1 MLILPLKFVR
11 TEDKNLIG
19 ENLFNLSKLK
29 HLDFPVIESV
39 IAIPPVEAF
48 KKIVDRFRRQNARLK
63 DHIGNISQ
71 AMSDIKIPESLE
83 NFSIVHFSDSDKTI
97 KVNTSLLWS
106 NLLSKWVFELTSKIE
121 RDDKDIFK
129 FTPQLII
136 FSANFTGFGRGY
148 FDEDR
153 DHVVIKT
160 DSGSLD
166 FNMSQE
172 IENLIILGNKK
183 LILPQV
189 YYWVIEDG
197 KSGVPGGIKIIKL
210 APFTQSFPDENEK
223 IEDTVQIRPKKSLP
237 KTATK
242 IILDHKTGMLNGL
255 DSDGILLKI
264 EKTDEESINSELTK
278 IQNFQK
284 NLKIIFYPDFKSNE
298 FKELDFAKSFLFF
311 RNKKKLDIS
320 VVIPKTYSIESF
332 LKAKTDF
339 ASLGIYSK
347 GSLKI
352 WKEFSTAVDFL
363 MMDEYLEAGFDGALI
378 NLDEIGRI
386 VTGVDPQTI
395 RDEPKRDWI
404 KSIELF
410 LKELKFGRLIKENKQ
425 VLVYGI
431 LAENE
436 ELLGYFIKSGVW
448 GVVFRQNVA
457 DAFKEHIAYLE
468 SLHLKK
474 LTYAKVE

>member
-39 IAIPPVEAF
+39 IAIPPVEIF
-48 KKIVDRFRRQNARLK
+48 KKVVEKFNRQHARLK
-63 DHIGNISQ
+63 DYIGNITQS
-71 AMSDIKIPESLE
+71 MNDIKIPESLE
-83 NFSIVHFSDSDKTI
+83 NFSLVHFSDSDKTI
-97 KVNTSLLWS
+97 KVNISLLWS
-106 NLLSKWVFELTSKIE
+106 NLLSKWILELTSKIE
-121 RDDKDIFK
+121 RDEKNLFR

-136 FSANFTGFGRGY
+136 FSADFTGFGRGY

-153 DHVVIKT
+153 DHVVIKI
-160 DSGSLD
+160 DNGSLD

-183 LILPQV
+183 LVLPQV

-197 KSGVPGGIKIIKL
+197 KIKIIKL
-210 APFTQSFPDENEK
+210 APFTQSFPDEKEK
-223 IEDTVQIRPKKSLP
+223 LEDTVQIKPRRSLP

-242 IILDHKTGMLNGL
+242 IIMDHKNGMLNDL
-255 DSDGILLKI
+255 NSDGVLLKI
-264 EKTDEESINSELTK
+264 EKTDAESINTELTK

-284 NLKIIFYPDFKSNE
+284 NLKVIFYPDFKNNE
-298 FKELDFAKSFLFF
+298 FKDLDFAKSFLFF

-320 VVIPKTYSIESF
+320 VVLPKTYSIESF
-332 LKAKTDF
+332 LKSKTDF

-352 WKEFSTAVDFL
+352 WKEFSTAADFL
-363 MMDEYLEAGFDGALI
+363 MMDEYLDAGFDGALI
-378 NLDEIGRI
+378 NLDEIARI
-386 VTGVDPQTI
+386 VTGVDPQLI

-404 KSIELF
+404 KTVELF
-410 LKELKFGRLIKENKQ
+410 LKELKFNRLIKENKQ
-425 VLVYGI
+425 VLVYGV

-448 GVVFRQNVA
+448 GVAFRQNVA
-457 DAFKEHIAYLE
+457 DAFKQHIAYLE
-468 SLHLKK
+468 SLHMKK

>member
-39 IAIPPVEAF
+39 IAIPPVETF
-48 KKIVDRFRRQNARLK
+48 KKVVEKFNRQHARLK
-63 DHIGNISQ
+63 DHIGNITQ
-71 AMSDIKIPESLE
+71 AMNDLKIPESLE
-83 NFSIVHFSDSDKTI
+83 NFSVMHFSDSDKTI
-97 KVNTSLLWS
+97 KVNISLLWS
-106 NLLSKWVFELTSKIE
+106 NLLSKWILELTSKIE
-121 RDDKDIFK
+121 RGEKDLFK

-153 DHVVIKT
+153 DHVVIKI
-160 DSGSLD
+160 DNGSLD

-197 KSGVPGGIKIIKL
+197 KIKIIKL
-210 APFTQSFPDENEK
+210 APFTQSFPDEKEK
-223 IEDTVQIRPKKSLP
+223 IEDTVQIKPRRSVP

-242 IILDHKTGMLNGL
+242 IIMDHKNGMLNDL
-255 DSDGILLKI
+255 NSDGVLLKI
-264 EKTDEESINSELTK
+264 EKTDAESISAEITK

-284 NLKIIFYPDFKSNE
+284 NLKIIFYPDFKNDE
-298 FKELDFAKSFLFF
+298 FKDLDFAKSFLFF

-320 VVIPKTYSIESF
+320 VVLPKTYSIESF
-332 LKAKTDF
+332 LKSKTDF

-352 WKEFSTAVDFL
+352 WKEFSTAADFL
-363 MMDEYLEAGFDGALI
+363 MMDEYLDAGFDGALI
-378 NLDEIGRI
+378 NLDEIARI
-386 VTGVDPQTI
+386 VTGVDPQLI

-404 KSIELF
+404 KTVELF
-410 LKELKFGRLIKENKQ
+410 LKELKFSRLIKENKQ
-425 VLVYGI
+425 VLVYGV

-448 GVVFRQNVA
+448 GVAFRQNVA

-468 SLHLKK
+468 SLHMKK